1 MMLIDT
7 HCHLDFPEFEPD
19 REKVIEKAREEGVV
33 CIINVGTDADS
44 TEKCLVLAE
53 KYDNCFATA
62 GIHPHQA
69 SKMKDAHLDRLS
81 QLAREG
87 KIVAIGETGLD
98 YHYGREYLSCQKD
111 LFRFHINLATELNLP
126 LIVHQRESQDDVVRI
141 LQESNL
147 QVSVIFHCFSGDRLI
162 LQYAWENHFYC
173 SFAGNITFKS
183 AEPIREAARSL
194 PESLLMVETDAPYLS
209 PEPYRGKRN
218 EPGRVKLVAEAL
230 AAVREEEPE
239 RMFTLLFRNA
249 IDFFRLKEKGF

>member
-33 CIINVGTDADS
+33 CIINVGTGAES
-44 TEKCLVLAE
+44 TEKCLALAE
-53 KYDNCFATA
+53 RYESCFATA

-69 SKMKDAHLDRLS
+69 ARIKETHLDRIK
-81 QLAREG
+81 QLAREE
-87 KIVAIGETGLD
+87 KIVAVGETGLD
-98 YHYGREYLSCQKD
+98 YHYGKQYATSQKD

-126 LIVHQRESQDDVVRI
+126 LIIHQRESQDDVVTI
-141 LQESNL
+141 LQESNF
-147 QVSVIFHCFSGDRLI
+147 QGTGVFHCFSGDKLI
-162 LQYAWENHFYC
+162 LEYARENRFYC
-173 SFAGNITFKS
+173 SLAGNITFKS
-183 AEPIREAARSL
+183 AEHLRETLRDL

-218 EPGRVKLVAEAL
+218 EPGRVRLVAETL
-230 AAVREEEPE
+230 AAVRKEEPE
-239 RMFTLLFRNA
+239 RMFALLFRNA